1 MDRVRD
7 TVLKVQKA
15 PSPPRPVSAH
25 RESKAPPREASSTC
39 ESVCRLA
46 KRSPPVTLEKE
57 GEGEEPVKLK
67 EEGYNWGG

>member
-15 PSPPRPVSAH
+15 PSPPSQPRKEKA
-25 RESKAPPREASSTC
+25 KAPPREASSTC